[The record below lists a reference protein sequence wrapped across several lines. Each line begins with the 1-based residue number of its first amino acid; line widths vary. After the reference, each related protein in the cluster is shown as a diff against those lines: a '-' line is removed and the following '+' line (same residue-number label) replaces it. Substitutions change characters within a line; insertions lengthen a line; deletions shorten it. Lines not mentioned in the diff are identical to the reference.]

1 MSPDRLSRARWLAAR
16 TRNAV
21 RHGLLIGAVSCL
33 VTLVAILTFV
43 LAPRQADRALAS
55 ALSGLPVPRDTQAL
69 LAMQRTAEAQR
80 DTLQARLDSLRATT
94 SVAASAASAA
104 ALAATSAPVSGDA
117 TGLSRPADSTLDAAS
132 ILALERALERARQA
146 PLVES
151 YRVLVTET
159 VLQRDVAARATLDSI
174 EQVHRER
181 EAYAALGGPDARYAA
196 LTARLTGLG
205 DRLLAMGARR
215 VRPPGVDATAQTR
228 ADGMPYGASYGVP
241 YGAPRGGPDVHADS
255 VFDAALR
262 DAILTVR
269 RTDSILDA
277 ARLFNKDVAAA
288 RAVVRDR
295 FALTIP
301 PVAALLASLILG
313 MSAGFGVSLWREMR
327 RPTVGDALE
336 LESLTGARVIVHRAG
351 GNIRGDTGGDA
362 WPLLHLSLT
371 HVGDMSRE
379 VEILCD
385 QPLIAA
391 AVGVHLA
398 AVAARESRE
407 TALVDLAERGG
418 PLRTLLPAASLQRA
432 DAPAEASVA
441 LHWDTRRAIAL
452 GRDTAVDLVRARS
465 ASSLS
470 PPPTSSMHAGRTASD
485 ELGAILASYDF
496 AVLVA
501 DRPRGTMH
509 QGAATKTADVV
520 LCARLGVTSL
530 AWIGQAQRRV
540 QEQGRRV
547 RAVVLWTGALPAA
560 PWGILSTGA

>member
-1 MSPDRLSRARWLAAR
+1 M
-16 TRNAV
+16 
-21 RHGLLIGAVSCL
+21 
-33 VTLVAILTFV
+33 
-43 LAPRQADRALAS
+43 
-55 ALSGLPVPRDTQAL
+55 
-69 LAMQRTAEAQR
+69 
-80 DTLQARLDSLRATT
+80 
-94 SVAASAASAA
+94 
-104 ALAATSAPVSGDA
+104 
-117 TGLSRPADSTLDAAS
+117 
-132 ILALERALERARQA
+132 
-146 PLVES
+146 
-151 YRVLVTET
+151 LVTET

-215 VRPPGVDATAQTR
+215 VRPPGADATAPTR
-228 ADGMPYGASYGVP
+228 ADGASYGVP

-351 GNIRGDTGGDA
+351 GNTRGDTGGDA

-371 HVGDMSRE
+371 HVE
-379 VEILCD
+379 TC
-385 QPLIAA
+385 P
-391 AVGVHLA
+391 
-398 AVAARESRE
+398 ARWRS
-407 TALVDLAERGG
+407 
-418 PLRTLLPAASLQRA
+418 
-432 DAPAEASVA
+432 SV
-441 LHWDTRRAIAL
+441 I
-452 GRDTAVDLVRARS
+452 
-465 ASSLS
+465 S
-470 PPPTSSMHAGRTASD
+470 P
-485 ELGAILASYDF
+485 
-496 AVLVA
+496 
-501 DRPRGTMH
+501 
-509 QGAATKTADVV
+509 
-520 LCARLGVTSL
+520 
-530 AWIGQAQRRV
+530 
-540 QEQGRRV
+540 
-547 RAVVLWTGALPAA
+547 
-560 PWGILSTGA
+560 